1 MQYYKSSNTNFNKNG
16 DITLQLNTGT
26 LRVEL
31 NTGINEI
38 EFEIPY
44 DKQKRWKKVNE
55 WGEIGRAHV

>member
-1 MQYYKSSNTNFNKNG
+1 MQYYKSSNTNLNKNG
-16 DITLQLNTGT
+16 DITLQLNSGT

-44 DKQKRWKKVNE
+44 DKQKRCQKQ
-55 WGEIGRAHV
+55 R